1 MEQDREQIIQLDY
14 LSNLRGKS
22 VLIYLSSCVFKEEYL
37 HLPYDYIVLNSFLF
51 RKREQ
56 RENIQLVE
64 GKVLLM
70 PFDNEKT
77 IRLMIDAGLKIN
89 CFVGIQDGCVDGGN
103 HECINSQT
111 FFSRLSPL
119 IKDECLYITN
129 HLFNYRKPKGN
140 RIHLDFLALARES
153 IPFDP
158 ACLSREP
165 SDMARWKYFTVQRPV
180 LESVFFK
187 VGKIDIHV
195 HHTSI
200 WDYKEKMDG
209 WVIPGYPPLTM
220 DNYVPA
226 FNNRQYLI
234 HRDAMQGMLIWANQ
248 NKHHTIASVAF
259 DTDENMV
266 KKLLP
271 QLTYWT
277 EEYPKCI
284 HLYHLK
290 KNELTLFKARE
301 TGDHIRQL
309 LNMESDNERYKYLE
323 KYLKTGKGDPYI
335 IPYLMLQFGLK
346 GLNPLIKGLTC
357 SVKEMRINCIDCL
370 VQLGDIRAVNPL
382 IQMFDDPKNE
392 TLLPLIRE
400 GVAVLS
406 SYQSGDELFLDYAPL
421 KKAVLGIQTQATENL
436 SNIQATYTESLTV
449 LIKQLESPYP
459 TERLESVG
467 KLCEIANQ
475 RATSAL
481 SHVLYNDNPQVQLAS
496 IKALQKIGGKKAIEA
511 FEFFFAQ
518 KTCFNRT
525 EMAEAMGE
533 LKDPTLIP
541 ILAKVYN
548 SAWLELKVVIIIAI
562 GKIGGPAVIN
572 PLIKALLDNHPKVR
586 FIAVGQLKILQ
597 IDEALNALK
606 QTVNIENDLRVKK
619 EMESAIQNYY
629 IL

>member
-1 MEQDREQIIQLDY
+1 MEQDQEQIIQLNY
-14 LSNLRGKS
+14 LGNLKGRS
-22 VLIYLSSCVFKEEYL
+22 VLLYLSSCDFKEEYL

-56 RENIQLVE
+56 RENIQLVG

-70 PFDNEKT
+70 PFDNEKA
-77 IRLMIDAGLKIN
+77 IRLMIDAGLVIN

-140 RIHLDFLALARES
+140 RIHLDFLALTRES

-158 ACLSREP
+158 ACLCREP
-165 SDMARWKYFTVQRPV
+165 SDIARWKYFKVHHPADEI
-180 LESVFFK
+180 LFFK
-187 VGKIDIHV
+187 VGKIHVHV
-195 HHTSI
+195 HHESI
-200 WDYKEKMDG
+200 WDCKESVDG
-209 WVIPGYPPLTM
+209 WVIPGYPPYTM
-220 DNYVPA
+220 DNYVPG
-226 FNNRQYLI
+226 FNNREYMI
-234 HRDAMQGMLIWANQ
+234 HRDAMHGMLTWANQ
-248 NKHHTIASVAF
+248 NKHNTIASVAF
-259 DTDENMV
+259 DTDVNMV

-277 EEYPKCI
+277 EEYPKCV
-284 HLYHLK
+284 HFYQLK
-290 KNELTLFKARE
+290 KNELSLFKARE
-301 TGDHIRQL
+301 TSDHIRQL

-346 GLNPLIKGLTC
+346 GLNPLIIGLTC
-357 SVKEMRINCIDCL
+357 PVKEMRINCIDCL

-382 IQMFDDPKNE
+382 IQMFYDPKNE

-400 GVAVLS
+400 AVAVLS
-406 SYQSGDELFLDYAPL
+406 SYQSGEEMFLDYTTL
-421 KKAVLGIQTQATENL
+421 KQAELGIQIPAIEYLSDAKAT
-436 SNIQATYTESLTV
+436 TTGSLTA
-449 LIKQLESPYP
+449 LLQQLESPYP
-459 TERLESVG
+459 KVRSEAVE
-467 KLCEIANQ
+467 KLGEIANQ

-481 SHVLYNDNPQVQLAS
+481 CLALYDYNPQVQLAS
-496 IKALQKIGGKKAIEA
+496 IKALQKTGGKKAIAA
-511 FEFFFAQ
+511 FEFSFAQ

-533 LKDPTLIP
+533 LKDPTLVP

-548 SAWLELKVVIIIAI
+548 SAWLELKVAIIRAL
-562 GKIGGPAVIN
+562 GKIGGPAVIK
-572 PLIKALLDNHPKVR
+572 PLIKALLDNHPKIR
-586 FIAVGQLKILQ
+586 FIAVGQLKMLQ
-597 IDEALNALK
+597 NDEALNALK
-606 QTVNIENDLRVKK
+606 QTVNYEKDLRVKR
-619 EMESAIQNYY
+619 EMESAIQNYV
-629 IL
+629 